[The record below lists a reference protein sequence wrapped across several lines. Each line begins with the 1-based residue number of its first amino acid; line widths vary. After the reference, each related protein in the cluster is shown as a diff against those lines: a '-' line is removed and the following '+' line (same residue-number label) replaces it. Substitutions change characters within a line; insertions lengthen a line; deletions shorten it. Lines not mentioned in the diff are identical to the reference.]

1 MTTQR
6 TALDAPGGDLMI
18 ADNDFRIATGVP
30 AIAQQCEQELKFIL
44 GEWDFDTRRGVDYR
58 RIWDNTRDYDLL
70 TITITRHV
78 RSVEGV
84 LAVDDLR
91 LVITDTRLARITA
104 TVTATDG
111 QQFPLDVSI

>member
-6 TALDAPGGDLMI
+6 TALDAPGGDVMI
-18 ADNDFRIATGVP
+18 VDNDFRIATGIP

-44 GEWDFDTRRGVDYR
+44 GEWDFDTRRGVDYA
-58 RIWDNTRDYDLL
+58 RIWANTRDYDLL
-70 TITITRHV
+70 TITITRHI

-91 LVITDTRLARITA
+91 LVINELRLARIRA
-104 TVTATDG
+104 VVTATDG